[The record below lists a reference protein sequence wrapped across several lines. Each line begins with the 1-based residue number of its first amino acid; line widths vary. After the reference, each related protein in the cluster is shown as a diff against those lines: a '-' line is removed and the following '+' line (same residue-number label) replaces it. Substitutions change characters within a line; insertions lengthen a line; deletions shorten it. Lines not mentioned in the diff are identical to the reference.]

1 MSKKKLWE
9 APLIGG
15 IAGVIY
21 SISITQNYYDDY
33 IVNFTNNLAPDAKG
47 KVFTLIMH
55 FIASYVGKVGLQI
68 VLVAISMLLLYY
80 AYSLFKKQKREEKD
94 WQDYKNSRKKFYD
107 RLKKD

>member
-33 IVNFTNNLAPDAKG
+33 IVNFTNNLAPD
-47 KVFTLIMH
+47 H
-55 FIASYVGKVGLQI
+55 FAASRVVYHI
-68 VLVAISMLLLYY
+68 
-80 AYSLFKKQKREEKD
+80 
-94 WQDYKNSRKKFYD
+94 
-107 RLKKD
+107 LKWSFMPCW